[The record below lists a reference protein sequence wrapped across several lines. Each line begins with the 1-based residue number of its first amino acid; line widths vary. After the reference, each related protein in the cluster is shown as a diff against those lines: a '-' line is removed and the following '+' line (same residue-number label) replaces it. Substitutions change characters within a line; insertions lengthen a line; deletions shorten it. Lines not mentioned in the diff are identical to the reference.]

1 MAGDTLTINFV
12 TPVANSAS
20 DVTNGTVNEASELAF
35 VTQLLGGADYVD
47 VISVDDL
54 STDYGITIV

>member
-1 MAGDTLTINFV
+1 MLQ
-12 TPVANSAS
+12 
-20 DVTNGTVNEASELAF
+20 NGTVNEASELAF